1 VGNFPLFGGCQSQ
14 NLRGRVQ
21 FLGGQDDAYDPLPGR
36 QLLSIAAKL
45 DADHGVEIRQAKAK
59 PIFDA
64 LEAWLHTRAAQ
75 DLESPLAAVPRYA
88 LTRMARMRPCRDHGS
103 LGLDKSSIFMYKI
116 RKIE

>member
-75 DLESPLAAVPRYA
+75 DLGQVAAGRGAPIR
-88 LTRMARMRPCRDHGS
+88 LDPHGADATLS
-103 LGLDKSSIFMYKI
+103 RSWQSRVGQILNFHV
-116 RKIE
+116 